1 MIIEKLLLEL
11 KKEIDKEIEKRDNTI
26 RSLREDKN
34 FSRHNYWEI
43 NERFRKMKGI
53 ILLQEVFKCLLN

>member
-26 RSLREDKN
+26 RSLREDK
-34 FSRHNYWEI
+34 I
-43 NERFRKMKGI
+43 FRDTI
-53 ILLQEVFKCLLN
+53 IEKLMRDLEK